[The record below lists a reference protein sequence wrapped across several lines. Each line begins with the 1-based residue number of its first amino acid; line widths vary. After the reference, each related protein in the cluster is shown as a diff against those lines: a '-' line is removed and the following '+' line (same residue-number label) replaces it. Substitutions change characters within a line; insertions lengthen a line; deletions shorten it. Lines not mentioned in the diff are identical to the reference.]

1 MPGRSG
7 LPEAGIA
14 IEVDELTKRFGD
26 FVAVDHVSFE
36 VPRGRILGFLGPNGA
51 GKSTTIRMLCGILPP
66 SSGSAAVRGI
76 DVVQNP
82 EGVKEQLGYMSQ
94 KFSLYEDL
102 TVAQNINFYGGI
114 YRLPR
119 RKLAGRRGWVIELA
133 GLSGKENMLAGNLSV
148 GVRQRLALGCA
159 LLHEPPILLLDEP
172 TSGVDPTSRRSFWD
186 LIHSVAREGHTVLV
200 TTHYMDEA
208 EYCDSLV
215 LINRGRIVAEGT
227 PEELK
232 QSSGRGRIVDIRCR
246 RSWEA
251 ADLLE
256 SKPGVKDVAL
266 YGAGLH
272 VVVDNGG
279 PSDEE
284 FRDLLNGFDVTR
296 VETVKASLEDVF
308 VAMTRGEGD

>member
-1 MPGRSG
+1 LSHSP
-7 LPEAGIA
+7 A
-14 IEVDELTKRFGD
+14 IEVDRLTKRFGD
-26 FVAVDHVSFE
+26 FVAVDQVSFE
-36 VPRGRILGFLGPNGA
+36 VPRGRIVGFLGPNGA
-51 GKSTTIRMLCGILPP
+51 GKSTTIRMLCGIMPP
-66 SSGSAAVRGI
+66 SSGTAAVRGI
-76 DVVQNP
+76 DVVKNP

-102 TVAQNINFYGGI
+102 TVTQNINFYGGV

-119 RKLAGRRGWVIELA
+119 KQLTERHGWVVELA

-148 GVRQRLALGCA
+148 GIRQRLALGCA
-159 LLHEPPILLLDEP
+159 LLHQPPILLLDEP

-186 LIHSVAREGHTVLV
+186 LIHSVAQEGHTVLV

-232 QSSGRGRIVDIRCR
+232 AASARGRIIEIRCQ

-256 SKPGVKDVAL
+256 SRPGVKDVAL
-266 YGAGLH
+266 FGAGLH

-279 PSDEE
+279 PDEKE
-284 FRDLLNGFDVTR
+284 ILSLLEGFDVTR
-296 VETVKASLEDVF
+296 VVAVKASLEDVF
-308 VAMTRGEGD
+308 VAMTRGEGT

>member
-1 MPGRSG
+1 LSRS
-7 LPEAGIA
+7 LA
-14 IEVDELTKRFGD
+14 IEVDQLTKRFGD
-26 FVAVDHVSFE
+26 FVAVDQVSFE

-66 SSGSAAVRGI
+66 TSGTATVRGI
-76 DVVQNP
+76 DVVANP

-102 TVAQNINFYGGI
+102 TVAQNINFYGGV

-119 RKLAGRRGWVIELA
+119 KKLIERRSWVIELA
-133 GLSGKENMLAGNLSV
+133 GLSGKENMLASNLSV

-159 LLHEPPILLLDEP
+159 LLHQPPILLLDEP

-186 LIHSVAREGHTVLV
+186 LIHSVAQEGHTVLV

-232 QSSGRGRIVDIRCR
+232 ATSAKGRIVEIRCR

-256 SKPGVKDVAL
+256 SQPGVADVAL
-266 YGAGLH
+266 FGAGLH

-279 PSDEE
+279 PSEEE
-284 FRDLLNGFDVTR
+284 FRNLLEGFDVTR
-296 VETVKASLEDVF
+296 VATVKASLEDVF
-308 VAMTRGEGD
+308 VAMTRGEGA

>member
-1 MPGRSG
+1 
-7 LPEAGIA
+7 LPEARIA
-14 IEVDELTKRFGD
+14 IKVDQLTKRFGD

-36 VPRGRILGFLGPNGA
+36 VHRGRILGFLGPNGA

-66 SSGSAAVRGI
+66 SSGTATVRGI
-76 DVVQNP
+76 DVVENP
-82 EGVKEQLGYMSQ
+82 EGVKEKLGYMSQ

-102 TVAQNINFYGGI
+102 TVTQNINFYGGV
-114 YRLPR
+114 YLLPR
-119 RKLAGRRGWVIELA
+119 KKLAERRSWVIELA

-172 TSGVDPTSRRSFWD
+172 TSGVDPISRRSFWD
-186 LIHSVAREGHTVLV
+186 LIHSVAEAGHTVLV

-215 LINRGRIVAEGT
+215 LINRGRIVAEGS

-232 QSSGRGRIVDIRCR
+232 QFSGLGRIVEIRCR

-266 YGAGLH
+266 FGAGLH
-272 VVVDNGG
+272 VVVDDGG
-279 PSDEE
+279 PSKEK
-284 FRDLLNGFDVTR
+284 FHDLLGGFEVTR
-296 VETVKASLEDVF
+296 VETVKAGLEDVF

>member
-1 MPGRSG
+1 V
-7 LPEAGIA
+7 A
-14 IEVDELTKRFGD
+14 IRVDELTKRFGN
-26 FVAVDHVSFE
+26 FVAVDRVSFV

-66 SSGSAAVRGI
+66 SSGTAEVRGI
-76 DVVQNP
+76 DVVENP

-102 TVAQNINFYGGI
+102 TVAQNINFYGGV

-119 RKLAGRRGWVIELA
+119 KKLAERRGWVIELA
-133 GLSGKENMLAGNLSV
+133 GLSGKENILAGNLSV

-186 LIHSVAREGHTVLV
+186 LIHSVAQEGHTVLV

-232 QSSGRGRIVDIRCR
+232 QSSGRGRIVEIRCR

-266 YGAGLH
+266 FGAGLH

-308 VAMTRGEGD
+308 VAMIRGEVD

>member
-1 MPGRSG
+1 LSRS
-7 LPEAGIA
+7 LA
-14 IEVDELTKRFGD
+14 IEVDRLTKRFGD
-26 FVAVDHVSFE
+26 FVAVDQVSFE

-66 SSGSAAVRGI
+66 TSGTATVRGI
-76 DVVQNP
+76 DVVKNP

-102 TVAQNINFYGGI
+102 TVAQNINFYGGV

-119 RKLAGRRGWVIELA
+119 KKLIDRRSWVIELA

-159 LLHEPPILLLDEP
+159 LLHQPPILLLDEP

-186 LIHSVAREGHTVLV
+186 LIHSVAQEGHTVLV

-232 QSSGRGRIVDIRCR
+232 ATSAKGRIVEIRCR

-256 SKPGVKDVAL
+256 SRPGVMDVAL
-266 YGAGLH
+266 FGAGLH

-279 PSDEE
+279 PSEEE
-284 FRDLLNGFDVTR
+284 FRGLLKDFDVTR
-296 VETVKASLEDVF
+296 VATVKASLEDVF

>member
-1 MPGRSG
+1 MPEDRV
-7 LPEAGIA
+7 A
-14 IEVDELTKRFGD
+14 IGVHELTKRFGD
-26 FVAVDHVSFE
+26 FVAVDRVSFE
-36 VPRGRILGFLGPNGA
+36 VPPGRIVGFLGPNGA

-66 SSGSAAVRGI
+66 SSGTATVRGI
-76 DVVQNP
+76 DVVTSP
-82 EGVKEQLGYMSQ
+82 EEVKQQLGYMSQ

-102 TVAQNINFYGGI
+102 TVVQNIGFYGGV

-119 RKLAGRRGWVIELA
+119 GKLAERREWVIELA
-133 GLSGKENMLAGNLSV
+133 GLSGKESMLAGNLSV

-159 LLHEPPILLLDEP
+159 LLHQPPILLLDEP
-172 TSGVDPTSRRSFWD
+172 TSGVDPTSRRGFWE
-186 LIHSVAREGHTVLV
+186 LIHSVAQEGHTVLV

-232 QSSGRGRIVDIRCR
+232 DSSSQGKIMEIRCQ

-256 SKPGVKDVAL
+256 TRPGVNDVAL
-266 YGAGLH
+266 FGAGLH

-279 PSDEE
+279 PGEEE
-284 FRDLLNGFDVTR
+284 FRRLLEGFEVTR
-296 VETVKASLEDVF
+296 VATVKASLEDVF
-308 VAMTRGEGD
+308 VAMTRREED

>member
-1 MPGRSG
+1 
-7 LPEAGIA
+7 
-14 IEVDELTKRFGD
+14 
-26 FVAVDHVSFE
+26 VAVDRVSFE

-66 SSGSAAVRGI
+66 TSGTATVRGI
-76 DVVQNP
+76 DVVANP

-102 TVAQNINFYGGI
+102 TVAQNINFYGGV

-119 RKLAGRRGWVIELA
+119 KKLNDRRGWVVDLS
-133 GLSGKENMLAGNLSV
+133 GLSGKEHMLAGNLSV

-159 LLHEPPILLLDEP
+159 LLHQPPILLLDEP

-186 LIHSVAREGHTVLV
+186 LIHSVAQEGHTVLV

-232 QSSGRGRIVDIRCR
+232 ATSAKGRIVEIRCR

-256 SKPGVKDVAL
+256 SQPSVADVAL
-266 YGAGLH
+266 FGAGLH

-279 PSDEE
+279 PSEEE
-284 FRDLLNGFDVTR
+284 FRSLLEGFDVTR
-296 VETVKASLEDVF
+296 VAVVKASLEDVF
-308 VAMTRGEGD
+308 VAMTRGEGA

>member
-1 MPGRSG
+1 LSHSP
-7 LPEAGIA
+7 A
-14 IEVDELTKRFGD
+14 IEVDRLTKRFGN
-26 FVAVDHVSFE
+26 FVAVDRVSFE

-66 SSGSAAVRGI
+66 TSGTATVRGI
-76 DVVQNP
+76 DVVENP
-82 EGVKEQLGYMSQ
+82 EGVKQQLGYMSQ

-102 TVAQNINFYGGI
+102 TVVQNINFYGGV

-119 RKLAGRRGWVIELA
+119 KKLAERRGWVIELA
-133 GLSGKENMLAGNLSV
+133 GLSGKENMLASNLSV

-159 LLHEPPILLLDEP
+159 LLHQPPILLLDEP
-172 TSGVDPTSRRSFWD
+172 TSGVDPISRRSFWD
-186 LIHSVAREGHTVLV
+186 LIHSVAQEGHTVLV

-227 PEELK
+227 PEDLK
-232 QSSGRGRIVDIRCR
+232 ATSAKGRIIEIRCQ

-256 SKPGVKDVAL
+256 SRPGVADVAL
-266 YGAGLH
+266 FGAGLH

-279 PSDEE
+279 PGEKEILS
-284 FRDLLNGFDVTR
+284 LLEGFDVTR
-296 VETVKASLEDVF
+296 VATVKASLEDVF
-308 VAMTRGEGD
+308 VAMTRGEGV

>member
-1 MPGRSG
+1 
-7 LPEAGIA
+7 LPEAQVA
-14 IEVDELTKRFGD
+14 IRVRGLTKRFGD
-26 FVAVDHVSFE
+26 FVAVDRVSFE

-66 SSGSAAVRGI
+66 TSGTATVRDI
-76 DVVQNP
+76 DVVKNP

-102 TVAQNINFYGGI
+102 TVVQNINFYGGV

-119 RKLAGRRGWVIELA
+119 KKLADRRGWVVELA
-133 GLSGKENMLAGNLSV
+133 GLAGKENMLAGNLSV

-186 LIHSVAREGHTVLV
+186 LIHSVAQEGHTVLV

-232 QSSGRGRIVDIRCR
+232 DSSSQGKIIEIRCQ

-251 ADLLE
+251 ADFLE
-256 SKPGVKDVAL
+256 SQTGVKDVAL
-266 YGAGLH
+266 FGAGLH

-279 PSDEE
+279 TSEEE
-284 FRDLLNGFDVTR
+284 FRRLLEGFEVTK

>member
-1 MPGRSG
+1 LSHSP
-7 LPEAGIA
+7 A
-14 IEVDELTKRFGD
+14 IKVDRLNKRFGD
-26 FVAVDHVSFE
+26 FVAVDDVSFE
-36 VPRGRILGFLGPNGA
+36 VPRGRIVGFLGPNGA

-66 SSGSAAVRGI
+66 TSGSATVRGV
-76 DVVQNP
+76 DVVKNP
-82 EGVKEQLGYMSQ
+82 EGVKQQLGYMSQ

-102 TVAQNINFYGGI
+102 TVVQNINFYAGV
-114 YRLPR
+114 YRLEREMLVAR
-119 RKLAGRRGWVIELA
+119 REWVIELA
-133 GLSGKENMLAGNLSV
+133 GLSGKEHMLAGNLSV

-159 LLHEPPILLLDEP
+159 LIHQPPILLLDEP

-186 LIHSVAREGHTVLV
+186 LIHSVAQEGHTVLV

-232 QSSGRGRIVDIRCR
+232 GSSARGKIVEIRCR

-256 SKPGVKDVAL
+256 NRPGVKDVAL
-266 YGAGLH
+266 FGAGLH

-279 PSDEE
+279 PGEE
-284 FRDLLNGFDVTR
+284 EIRRMLEGFDVTR
-296 VETVKASLEDVF
+296 IASVKASLEDVF
-308 VAMTRGEGD
+308 VALTRGEDG

>member
-1 MPGRSG
+1 LSHSP
-7 LPEAGIA
+7 A
-14 IEVDELTKRFGD
+14 IKVDRLTKRFGD
-26 FVAVDHVSFE
+26 FVAVDDVSFE
-36 VPRGRILGFLGPNGA
+36 VFRGRIVGFLGPNGA

-66 SSGSAAVRGI
+66 TSGTATVRGI
-76 DVVQNP
+76 DVVKNP
-82 EGVKEQLGYMSQ
+82 EEVKQQLGYMSQ

-102 TVAQNINFYGGI
+102 TVFQNINFYGGV
-114 YRLPR
+114 YRLEREKLIER
-119 RKLAGRRGWVIELA
+119 REWVIELA

-159 LLHEPPILLLDEP
+159 LLHQPPILLLDEP

-186 LIHSVAREGHTVLV
+186 LIHSVAQEGHTVLV

-232 QSSGRGRIVDIRCR
+232 GSSAQGKIVEIRCQ

-256 SKPGVKDVAL
+256 SRPGVKDVAL
-266 YGAGLH
+266 FGAGLH

-279 PSDEE
+279 PGEE
-284 FRDLLNGFDVTR
+284 ELRRMLEGFDVTR
-296 VETVKASLEDVF
+296 IAVVKASLEDVF
-308 VAMTRGEGD
+308 VTMTRGGGG

>member
-1 MPGRSG
+1 LSHSP
-7 LPEAGIA
+7 A
-14 IEVDELTKRFGD
+14 IEVNRLTKRFGD
-26 FVAVDHVSFE
+26 FVAVDGVSFE

-66 SSGSAAVRGI
+66 SSGTATVRGI
-76 DVVQNP
+76 DVVANP
-82 EGVKEQLGYMSQ
+82 EGVKQQLGYMSQ

-102 TVAQNINFYGGI
+102 SVVQNINFYGGV

-119 RKLAGRRGWVIELA
+119 KKLAARREWVVELA
-133 GLSGKENMLAGNLSV
+133 GLAGKEHMLAGNLSV
-148 GVRQRLALGCA
+148 GIRQRLALGCA
-159 LLHEPPILLLDEP
+159 LLHQPPILLLDEP

-186 LIHSVAREGHTVLV
+186 LIHSVAQEGHTVLV

-232 QSSGRGRIVDIRCR
+232 DSSAQGKIVEIRCQ

-256 SKPGVKDVAL
+256 PLPGVKDVAL
-266 YGAGLH
+266 FGAGLH

-279 PSDEE
+279 PGEE
-284 FRDLLNGFDVTR
+284 ELRRRLEGFEVTR
-296 VETVKASLEDVF
+296 VAAVKASLEDVF
-308 VAMTRGEGD
+308 VAMTRGEGV